1 MKTHRE
7 LAEQLDLFHSEQH
20 APGMLF
26 WHPNG
31 WHLFQNIQEHMRR
44 CYRQYGFKEVRT
56 PQLMKKSCGKYQ
68 GTWLCMLRICS
79 LVANKVVIKNMR

>member
-7 LAEQLDLFHSEQH
+7 LAEQLDLFHSEQQ

-31 WHLFQNIQEHMRR
+31 
-44 CYRQYGFKEVRT
+44 
-56 PQLMKKSCGKYQ
+56 
-68 GTWLCMLRICS
+68 
-79 LVANKVVIKNMR
+79 